1 MAIKLI
7 KACKDLNIGMSTAVE
22 FFKNI
27 GQEIPL
33 DPNARLDDEQYLLL
47 AKQFNKDMALKI
59 EAEQQRQERERI
71 LGSDNQKNINMSTI
85 TDRESAYNA
94 SIPELLDF
102 LKKHWNVQR
111 LVFEGNFTTE
121 GVELSR
127 LRGLITDVTIEG
139 KHVTFP
145 FTNADF
151 NKISLRKNGELK
163 NELMPGRCRF
173 SCLIAPTSVRKR
185 MNEPFLLTV
194 NLETIRNINEDGSE
208 IKRSNIS
215 KSHTNGIDENEM
227 AIMNRLRLDD
237 HYFIGQFMPADE
249 EWKFNQTGPNWII
262 TDLRNKDF
270 TKIEDKERGVRNL
283 SIRVKGE
290 KVNNINKFGYYKF
303 VWTLLREEPLTFG
316 YNPKYEITPIY
327 PQDIVKCLHD
337 SIISYPPS
345 ASKKITRMLD
355 TLNKQLTQSGKEVF
369 IYELLQ
375 NANDYPK
382 KEKGKTIIPVDVE
395 FYITDKYLIFK
406 HSGEYFNPKNIAA
419 ICDINDGEK
428 SDNIEAI
435 GYKGIGFKTVFLDN
449 DYVYLRTGNYSFR
462 FENDPQYPIY
472 TPWQILPVWTERNE
486 LDSDIPQI
494 FNRTEYNEFRV
505 KFALRPRDS
514 KILTDLSRSDNYVN
528 LFNKV
533 FANERVIL
541 FIPNIRKVSVYF
553 GNKTEADIV
562 RTADS
567 SNWCVSCDMRDDI
580 PESITERINDVL
592 LENTIDKSNG
602 YDKVPEKY
610 LNFRKTT
617 VKFACGREG
626 RTLKTIDE
634 DAHLYCYL
642 PAKKADW
649 GFKFLMNTD
658 MVPNGERDDI
668 EDIEL
673 NHEIAKIAG
682 RQFFYWI
689 KELIASGEY
698 ELDSIFKLIPD
709 FNDCISRKSNYK
721 TFIEEFRDEFE
732 ELIKSEPFIPCIN
745 ADGEEVDAT
754 IDDIINDETGITAS
768 NFISDVD
775 FISFSDTGCEHLPVK
790 ELRSSEDFHNFLY
803 RYSPTSY
810 DFDFDSLK
818 NVISNN
824 DFVEWLENEDNN
836 ANFIYH
842 LLDNE
847 KLTDFSNE
855 EIFVEA
861 GGALYSSENMY
872 VDFDSKMS
880 RIDFL
885 RNYIPYLSPTLREK
899 LQRHSLWSNYEDSYF
914 KEFDAEG
921 MLEEFII
928 EDSEAMALLDEESNS
943 IKFFKFAAEKD
954 LSTSILEKISFF
966 DEEGDIQTEYE
977 KTYFFSD
984 DVYSLKNAAWIPED
998 SFYVLSHNYF
1008 DEQELNDSLRKKLIQ
1023 VGVTTFEHGEFIS
1036 GKLIEDSDFASE
1048 VNELITDDIDTNLA
1062 FVHYLFNQKE
1072 LLKDKDYQL
1081 KNYVLL
1087 CVDKDGDEVY
1097 LNKDDVRYFTHFIE
1111 TGNSSYDENLSY
1123 AWISNTMMYAL
1134 SEKYINSVTTEHQ
1147 KLLESFLRQSFGVKT
1162 FTDKSFWADVVS
1174 ANDEDIYSSIES
1186 EDDALSFLSYLVRN
1200 RSNLLDGSI
1209 SYNELKNIPLLRAD
1223 GTISSDRSY
1232 PIYSYN
1238 EVAEDLENR
1247 SWYTQQFYLLD
1258 KAYSEQLNLKELQLL
1273 QIEQFDFQAV
1283 LNSLCNDN
1291 TFSPS
1296 WKDDN
1301 IDFWQWAKSHNK
1313 DITDYSA
1320 LQDVCV
1326 FVGGS
1331 SNWTYKE
1338 LYIPDAFFPIGE
1350 GIESLV
1356 KKFDENAEFV
1366 PTYLIEE
1373 DTEKCKAEWVRFL
1386 KKLNAKSNNKD
1397 ILEHVLENLGDYEDD
1412 AVLALLTLHKKEVL
1426 DGFGNGVSNLKVKE
1440 DKKSQLQQLKVRTR
1454 GGDYLTLDECIIIKK
1469 SDGDDEAEP
1478 FKYIVLDNEIV
1489 PEILNANSE
1498 IIIKIA
1504 ESFSENNILNSRVEW
1519 ADYKIEEYINRI
1531 QEDDDEKEKIH
1542 VQFVRDLAKWNDHYD
1557 LDKEKVSRILFR
1569 AKGFTR
1575 YYNAVDLTL
1584 GSQYKPAYN
1593 FEKYDIDLT
1602 YLSDVYLTEDNKDI
1616 ICSLFKEKTDIHH
1629 FFEKDDIEFMSDYEF
1644 SIYIWTVKYINAP
1657 TMFNQWIKDGAFNGV
1672 KCIPTLQSTKS
1683 PEELYA
1689 PFLSEY
1695 VRLCDNYTDKMP
1707 AINVYSLDGGGL
1719 TFMSLPFKT
1728 SLDSSDCISYLLK
1741 AQEKNDDDTKH
1752 REQIIKWLLDN
1763 DDLTSQDIDNYRLNP
1778 NAKWKNGRGQYAHI
1792 SSLYAIHP
1800 DATQERS
1807 IFAGDEN
1814 IIRTWSFPDNSEQ
1827 FEKICEILKIKVLR
1841 TEDFKT
1847 SPVAP
1852 VCSETSKIIEL
1863 LKVRI
1868 LILAVIDY
1876 NDRYAKHYDRYIE
1889 NLCAYK
1895 YYSCSQV
1902 ELSYGDLHGTVG
1914 RTYLD
1919 EIEKKAYYVIA
1930 WDNNRTYTKFCKMV
1944 KTIVGIHANEDICEE
1959 VFDLSIPI
1967 EYLIDKY
1974 CFSLRSEKE
1983 FLNYMEALK
1992 QKVIAIEEEIEQVQV
2007 EEMQYVS
2014 GSVDESDS
2022 IDNQQNLKH
2031 VETVT
2036 DEMGNVDDQ
2045 DKQAS
2050 GSEIE
2055 INEQELEQEQ
2065 EEPMSEIITEE
2076 PSIVEPQE
2084 IIVQDE
2090 VQDESP
2096 KPVVPEKTLVAGV
2109 GEKVVGEHYRS
2120 GTWVE
2125 GYYRADG
2132 TYVSGHYRSDAIV
2145 SEHISDIPD
2154 SYRSTNSNSST
2165 IEENEI
2171 DKSTNVE
2178 EQDCSNQKSPKVTSN
2193 SSRNS
2198 NWTRKPYSF
2207 TKEELKNM
2215 RSNGSPLELTTLP
2228 PTDEEIDILTKCGIS
2243 PDDIADSNY
2252 VAQLRLYNNLINN
2265 GRQPEESLEKFI
2277 QNSSDVTEHPLRDGK
2292 YIHTCSAAR
2301 GVMYI
2306 SPAIWNKI
2314 MDGRCAVCVYYG
2326 PHANEFFYIHTAE
2339 DLLKLVEKDDII
2351 IKITGP
2357 EKVNV
2362 VGALYNGIL
2371 RGVKGTA
2378 YTLIR
2383 VAAHTDFDPA
2393 YSTYV
2398 GDMRDNNEDENSNL
2412 EEL

>member
-27 GQEIPL
+27 GQEIPS

-59 EAEQQRQERERI
+59 EAEQQRQEHEWI
-71 LGSDNQKNINMSTI
+71 SGSDNQKNINMSTI

-173 SCLIAPTSVRKR
+173 SCLIAPISVRKR

-428 SDNIEAI
+428 SENIEAI

-528 LFNKV
+528 LFKKV

-836 ANFIYH
+836 ANFIYY

-861 GGALYSSENMY
+861 GGALYSSEHMY
-872 VDFDSKMS
+872 VDFDSEMS

-885 RNYIPYLSPTLREK
+885 CNYIPYLSPTLREK

-914 KEFDAEG
+914 KEFDAED

-1111 TGNSSYDENLSY
+1111 IGNSSYDENLSY

-1186 EDDALSFLSYLVRN
+1186 KDDALSFLSYLVRN

-1209 SYNELKNIPLLRAD
+1209 SFNDLKDIPLLLAD

-1331 SNWTYKE
+1331 SIWTYKE

-1366 PTYLIEE
+1366 PTHLIEE

-1426 DGFGNGVSNLKVKE
+1426 ESFGNGVSNLKVKE

-1469 SDGDDEAEP
+1469 GDGDDEAEP

-1531 QEDDDEKEKIH
+1531 QEDNDEKEKIH
-1542 VQFVRDLAKWNDHYD
+1542 VQFVRDLAKWNDHYN

-1584 GSQYKPAYN
+1584 GSQYKPACN
-1593 FEKYDIDLT
+1593 FEKYNIDLT

-1616 ICSLFKEKTDIHH
+1616 ICSLFKDKTDIHH

-1644 SIYIWTVKYINAP
+1644 SIYIWTVKYKNAP

-1707 AINVYSLDGGGL
+1707 AIDVYSLDGGGL

-1741 AQEKNDDDTKH
+1741 SQEKNDDDTKH

-1814 IIRTWSFPDNSEQ
+1814 IIRTWSFPDNCEQ

-1852 VCSETSKIIEL
+1852 VCSETAKIIEL

-1868 LILAVIDY
+1868 LILAAIDY
-1876 NDRYAKHYDRYIE
+1876 NDRYAKHYEKYIE

-1959 VFDLSIPI
+1959 VFDLSISI

-2031 VETVT
+2031 AETVT
-2036 DEMGNVDDQ
+2036 DEMSNVDEQ

-2050 GSEIE
+2050 GSESE

-2065 EEPMSEIITEE
+2065 EEPTSEIITEE

-2084 IIVQDE
+2084 TIVQDE

-2096 KPVVPEKTLVAGV
+2096 KPVVSEKTLVAGV

-2154 SYRSTNSNSST
+2154 SYRSTNSSSST

-2171 DKSTNVE
+2171 DKSINGV
-2178 EQDCSNQKSPKVTSN
+2178 EQDSSNQKSPSVTSN
-2193 SSRNS
+2193 PSRNS
-2198 NWTRKPYSF
+2198 NWKRKPHNFS
-2207 TKEELKNM
+2207 KEQMDNM
-2215 RSNGSPLELTTLP
+2215 RSFGSPLELTTLP
-2228 PTDEEIDILTKCGIS
+2228 PTDEEVEILGKHGIS
-2243 PDDIADSNY
+2243 VEKIADSNY
-2252 VAQLRLYNNLINN
+2252 IAKLRLYRNLCERGDEPTETLDEFLNNSAAKHKLS
-2265 GRQPEESLEKFI
+2265 G
-2277 QNSSDVTEHPLRDGK
+2277 GK
-2292 YIHTCSAAR
+2292 YVHACSAAR

-2306 SPAIWNKI
+2306 SPSVWNKVMEQACI
-2314 MDGRCAVCVYYG
+2314 VCVYFG
-2326 PHANEFFYIHTAE
+2326 PHANQFFYIETPE
-2339 DLLKLVEKDDII
+2339 DFMKLVEKDDVV
-2351 IKITGP
+2351 IKITGS

-2362 VGALYNGIL
+2362 VGALYNGLL
-2371 RGVKGTA
+2371 RDVKGTA

-2383 VAAHTDFDPA
+2383 VAAHTEMDAVFA
-2393 YSTYV
+2393 RYV
-2398 GDMRDNNEDENSNL
+2398 GAMRDDNEDTYNL
-2412 EEL
+2412 DEF